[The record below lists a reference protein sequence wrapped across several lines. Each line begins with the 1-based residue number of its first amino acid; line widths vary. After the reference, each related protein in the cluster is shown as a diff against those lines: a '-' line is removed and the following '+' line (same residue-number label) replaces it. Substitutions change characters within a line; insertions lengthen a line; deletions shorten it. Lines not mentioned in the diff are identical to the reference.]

1 MQIPTRFFS
10 QKRYTGRKPQYVVD
24 YQTGGVEMAT
34 KEKTGQA
41 RTAHPLR
48 SEWTHIGL
56 MQLIEWSMCLLLG
69 ALCASAEIFGR
80 CTPFGVAMVAA
91 AGAGVSGFFA
101 LSGAVLGYLFFEGV
115 SGGLHYVAASVLT
128 YGIAFA
134 IYDTRLRELRWLMP
148 CVAALLCAVCRFVQL
163 AGSGFTGAD
172 VIFFLTEALLLGG
185 AAYFYQGVFT
195 LRGSERSLR
204 QLDLPQRAGV
214 IALGATILCAL
225 SAVRFFG
232 DFSLGR
238 IVAAVVV
245 MVVAKGGVNAG
256 LIGGV
261 LAGITM
267 DLSSGRG
274 PYYTMVY
281 AVAGAA
287 CGLAS
292 KKGKLAAAVCYV
304 VANGLTVLWTW
315 DSGMRIA
322 LLYEVFAASVV
333 FFLLPQRIR
342 DETSQILALRAPQ
355 TNEWEGAR
363 ETAVRHVRES
373 AKAFRD
379 LYESIRDSLRP
390 EVGSNEDQSVI
401 YHRAAERECKK
412 CKLRELCWIQEYQ
425 TTQQL
430 LGSALQSMIVRGKAE
445 GPDFPPHFRSRCIH
459 FTTFLSAVNE
469 ELTAYLY
476 RRQYQ
481 GRLHDS
487 RIALCRQYAEVD
499 RILEKAA
506 VEISAEFTPDVPRE
520 AHLRQF
526 LRAKGMDGE
535 GRVYFDGSGHLRV
548 ETPGS
553 AFLRTEDGRD
563 KLSSLLSVSLRP
575 PEDTQDGRLVF
586 TQAEPYVATAGVYGR
601 SKAGETISGDTGT
614 WFRREDGLLCI
625 LLCDGMGSGAA
636 ARQESGLAVRLLQN
650 FLKAGVDPEAA
661 ISTVNAAL
669 SLRGEE
675 GGGCTTVDLLT
686 IELYTGLCSIY
697 KLGAAPTYVRRG
709 NSVSCISGT
718 ALPAG
723 LTIGDEAKPDISR
736 FRASPGD
743 WILLMSDGMLTGE
756 SDQWVHGMLEGYSGK
771 SPGELAE
778 NLFAQIGE
786 DAQGEDDRTVIAVR
800 LDKRG

>member
-1 MQIPTRFFS
+1 
-10 QKRYTGRKPQYVVD
+10 
-24 YQTGGVEMAT
+24 MAT

-41 RTAHPLR
+41 RTANPLR

-56 MQLIEWSMCLLLG
+56 MHLVEWGMCLLLG

-91 AGAGVSGFFA
+91 TGAGISGFFA
-101 LSGAVLGYLFFEGV
+101 LSGAVLGYLFFNGI

-134 IYDTRLRELRWLMP
+134 IYDTRLHEKRWLMP
-148 CVAALLCAVCRFVQL
+148 CTASLLCAVCRFVQL
-163 AGSGFTGAD
+163 TGSGFTGAD
-172 VIFFLTEALLLGG
+172 VIFFLTEAFLLGG
-185 AAYFYQGVFT
+185 AAYFYQGAFT
-195 LRGSERSLR
+195 LRGSERSLK
-204 QLDLPQRAGV
+204 QLDLSQRAGV
-214 IALGATILCAL
+214 IALGVTTLCAL
-225 SAVRFFG
+225 SGVQLFG

-238 IVAAVVV
+238 IVAAVMV

-256 LIGGV
+256 LISGV
-261 LAGITM
+261 VAGITM

-281 AVAGAA
+281 AVAGAV
-287 CGLAS
+287 CGLVS
-292 KKGKLAAAVCYV
+292 KKGKLTAALCYV

-315 DSGMRIA
+315 DSGMRVA

-333 FFLLPQRIR
+333 FFLLPKRLHEESGQL
-342 DETSQILALRAPQ
+342 LALHAPK
-355 TNEWEGAR
+355 TSDWEGAR
-363 ETAVRHVRES
+363 ETALRHVRDS

-379 LYESIRDSLRP
+379 LYENLRDSLRP
-390 EVGSNEDQSVI
+390 EVGSDEDQSVI
-401 YHRAAERECKK
+401 YQRAAEHECRT
-412 CKLRELCWIQEYQ
+412 CKLRELCWIQDYQ
-425 TTQQL
+425 STQQL
-430 LGSALQSMIVRGKAE
+430 LGDALSSMLLRGKAE
-445 GPDFPPHFRSRCIH
+445 GLDFAPHFRSRCIH
-459 FTTFLSAVNE
+459 FPSFLSAVNE

-481 GRLHDS
+481 GRLRDS

-499 RILEKAA
+499 RILDKAA
-506 VEISAEFTPDVPRE
+506 VEFSAEFTPDIPRE
-520 AHLRQF
+520 TRLRQF
-526 LRAKGMDGE
+526 LRGKGMEGE
-535 GRVYFDGSGHLRV
+535 SRVYFDQNGHLRV

-553 AFLRTEDGRD
+553 AYLRTEDGRD
-563 KLSSLLSVSLRP
+563 KLSTLLSVSLRA
-575 PEDTQDGRLVF
+575 PEESGDGCLVF
-586 TQAEPYVATAGVYGR
+586 SQAEPYVATAGVYGR
-601 SKAGETISGDTGT
+601 SKAGETVSGDTGT

-650 FLKAGVDPEAA
+650 FLKAGVEPETA
-661 ISTVNAAL
+661 ISTVNTAL

-697 KLGAAPTYVRRG
+697 KLGAAPTYLRRG
-709 NSVSCISGT
+709 NSVSCISGA

-723 LTIGDEAKPDISR
+723 LCIGEESKPDISR

-743 WILLMSDGMLTGE
+743 WILLMSDGMLSGE
-756 SDQWVHGMLEGYSGK
+756 SDEWVHQMLEGYSGK

-778 NLFAQIGE
+778 TLLSHIGE
-786 DAQGEDDRTVIAVR
+786 EQQGEDDMTVIAVR
-800 LDKRG
+800 LDQRV